1 MTTPAVPH
9 ASTVPSPAGTPP
21 RRVRSPGVTGRLA
34 AASARRPRRTLAV
47 WGLLVLASLGLAATS
62 LHGLTTT
69 SQVVGATPSSRAEAL
84 YDQAAG
90 GDAARQPTDVIVV
103 SSRTATTS
111 SDAFRAVV
119 AGLAARLR
127 PDPGIS
133 GVRADLGSGSPL
145 VSAGGHAALI
155 ELRAATDSDI
165 KPVVAAVQAAN
176 GTGGFAVAVTGA
188 HTVGNDFTALSS
200 SDLRHGEVDFGL
212 PISIVVL
219 MLVFGAVVAGL
230 MPFLMAL
237 LSITVG
243 LGIATIVAQEFSLS
257 VFIINMMTGMGLA
270 LGIDYSLFV
279 ISRFREERAR
289 GLGKEAAIAMTGA
302 TASRAVLFSGTTF
315 VIALLG
321 LFLVPTNV
329 LRSLAAGAVI
339 VGVVSVAAALTLLP
353 AMLSLIGDR
362 INALRIPLVGSSLG
376 RADAAEGRMWR
387 PVIAKVMRRPLASL
401 VIAGGLMVLAAVPVL
416 GLHIGQSG
424 VATLPDT
431 LPSKQGYLA
440 VAKYF
445 PSQDPYPVEIVTAGG
460 SPAADRADL
469 ARLQAALAVDPRFGP
484 GLIQASA
491 GGSVLALTVPI
502 HGDAVSSRDVA
513 AVAGLRQHLIPAA
526 FAGSA
531 AQVYVGGKTAETAD
545 YFHAVGAPTPYVLV
559 FVLGLSFLLL
569 MVAFRSL
576 VVAALSIV
584 LNLLS
589 AGAAYGLLTLVFLHG
604 IGASLFGFQQVTAI
618 DAWVP
623 LFLFSVLLALSMDY
637 QVFLMSRIKERY
649 DQTGSTREAAAGGV
663 ASTARIITGAA
674 LIIIVV
680 FSGFARGQLVMFQQM
695 GFGVAV
701 ALLLDATLIRII
713 ILPSALSLLDR
724 RSWYL
729 PRWLQWL
736 PHLDIEAPDPPAHP
750 RSLISRTGACTVT
763 GAAQHYQDPSAPR
776 PSSPVTPRQQTAG
789 PAGAQTRPARP
800 HRLSQPGS
808 GSPPYPIST
817 EGT

>member
-1 MTTPAVPH
+1 
-9 ASTVPSPAGTPP
+9 
-21 RRVRSPGVTGRLA
+21 VTGRLA
-34 AASARRPRRTLAV
+34 AASARRPRRTLVA
-47 WGLLVLASLGLAATS
+47 WGLLVLASLGLAATC

-84 YDQAAG
+84 YGQVTGGEAG
-90 GDAARQPTDVIVV
+90 RQPTDVIVV
-103 SSRTATTS
+103 SSRTATAS
-111 SDAFRAVV
+111 GDAFRAVV
-119 AGLAARLR
+119 AGLAARLGADR
-127 PDPGIS
+127 GIS
-133 GVRADLGSGSPL
+133 DVRADLGPGSSL

-176 GTGGFAVAVTGA
+176 GTGGFAVAVTGD
-188 HTVGNDFTALSS
+188 HTIGNDFSTLSS
-200 SDLRHGEVDFGL
+200 SDLRRGEVDFGL

-257 VFIINMMTGMGLA
+257 VFIVNMMTGMGLA

-289 GLGKEAAIAMTGA
+289 GLDQAAAIAMTGA

-376 RADAAEGRMWR
+376 RAGTAEGRVWR
-387 PVIAKVMRRPLASL
+387 SVIAKVMYRPFVSL
-401 VIAGGLMVLAAVPVL
+401 VIAGGLMVLAAVPAL

-431 LPSKQGYLA
+431 LPSKQGYIA

-445 PSQDPYPVEIVTAGG
+445 PRQDPYPVEIVTAGG
-460 SPAADRADL
+460 SAADRADL
-469 ARLQAALAVDPRFGP
+469 ARLQAVLAVDPRFGAGP
-484 GLIQASA
+484 ILASPD
-491 GGSVLALTVPI
+491 GSVLALTVPI
-502 HGDAVSSRDVA
+502 RGDAVSSRDVA
-513 AVAGLRQHLIPAA
+513 AVADLRQRLIPAA
-526 FAGSA
+526 FTGSA
-531 AQVYVGGKTAETAD
+531 VKVYVGGKTAETAD
-545 YFHAVGAPTPYVLV
+545 YFHAVGAPTPYVLA

-576 VVAALSIV
+576 VVAALSV
-584 LNLLS
+584 LLNLLS

-604 IGASLFGFQQVTAI
+604 IGASWFGFEHVTAI

-623 LFLFSVLLALSMDY
+623 LFLFSVLFALSMDY

-649 DQTGSTREAAAGGV
+649 DQTGSTREAAATGV

-680 FSGFARGQLVMFQQM
+680 FSGFARGQLVMFQEL
-695 GFGVAV
+695 GFGVAI
-701 ALLLDATLIRII
+701 ALLLDATLIRIVV
-713 ILPSALSLLDR
+713 LPSALSLLDR

-729 PRWLQWL
+729 PGWLSWL
-736 PHLDIEAPDPPAHP
+736 PHLDIETPDL
-750 RSLISRTGACTVT
+750 R
-763 GAAQHYQDPSAPR
+763 
-776 PSSPVTPRQQTAG
+776 
-789 PAGAQTRPARP
+789 
-800 HRLSQPGS
+800 PGS
-808 GSPPYPIST
+808 S
-817 EGT
+817 

>member
-1 MTTPAVPH
+1 
-9 ASTVPSPAGTPP
+9 
-21 RRVRSPGVTGRLA
+21 VTGRLA
-34 AASARRPRRTLAV
+34 AASARQPHRTLVA
-47 WGLLVLASLGLAATS
+47 WGLLVLASLGLAATC

-69 SQVVGATPSSRAEAL
+69 SRVVGATPSSRAEAR
-84 YDQAAG
+84 YGQVTGGEAG
-90 GDAARQPTDVIVV
+90 RQPTDVIVV
-103 SSRTATTS
+103 SSRTATAS
-111 SDAFRAVV
+111 SDAFRSVV
-119 AGLAARLR
+119 AGLAAGLR
-127 PDPGIS
+127 ADRGIS
-133 GVRADLGSGSPL
+133 DVRADLGPGSSL

-176 GTGGFAVAVTGA
+176 GTGGFAVAVTGD
-188 HTVGNDFTALSS
+188 HTIGNDFSTLSS
-200 SDLRHGEVDFGL
+200 SDLRRGEVDFGL

-230 MPFLMAL
+230 MPFVMAL
-237 LSITVG
+237 VSITVG

-257 VFIINMMTGMGLA
+257 VFVINMMTGMGLA

-289 GLGKEAAIAMTGA
+289 GLDQEAAIAMTGA

-321 LFLVPTNV
+321 LFLIPTNV

-353 AMLSLIGDR
+353 AMLSLIGDG
-362 INALRIPLVGSSLG
+362 INALRIPLVGSGLG
-376 RADAAEGRMWR
+376 RADAAEGRVWR
-387 PVIAKVMRRPLASL
+387 SVIGKVMYRPFVSL
-401 VIAGGLMVLAAVPVL
+401 VIAGGLMVLAAVPAL

-431 LPSKQGYLA
+431 LPSKQGYIA

-445 PSQDPYPVEIVTAGG
+445 PSKNPYPVEIVTAGG
-460 SPAADRADL
+460 SPADRADL
-469 ARLQAALAVDPRFGP
+469 ARLQAALAVDPRFGAGP
-484 GLIQASA
+484 ILASPD
-491 GGSVLALTVPI
+491 GSVLALTVPI
-502 HGDAVSSRDVA
+502 QGDAVSGRDVA
-513 AVAGLRQHLIPAA
+513 AVADLRQHLIPAA
-526 FAGSA
+526 FTGSA
-531 AQVYVGGKTAETAD
+531 VQVYVGGKTAETAD
-545 YFHAVGAPTPYVLV
+545 YFHAVGAPTPYVLA

-576 VVAALSIV
+576 VVAALSV
-584 LNLLS
+584 SLNLLS

-604 IGASLFGFQQVTAI
+604 IGASWFGFQHVTAI

-623 LFLFSVLLALSMDY
+623 LFLFSVLFALSMDY

-649 DQTGSTREAAAGGV
+649 DQTGSTREAAATGV

-680 FSGFARGQLVMFQQM
+680 FSGFARGQLVMFQEM
-695 GFGVAV
+695 GFGVAI
-701 ALLLDATLIRII
+701 ALLLDATLIRIVV
-713 ILPSALSLLDR
+713 LPSALSLLDW

-729 PRWLQWL
+729 PGWLSWL
-736 PHLDIEAPDPPAHP
+736 PHLDIEAPGQRRLGNPRNSAAPPH
-750 RSLISRTGACTVT
+750 
-763 GAAQHYQDPSAPR
+763 
-776 PSSPVTPRQQTAG
+776 TA
-789 PAGAQTRPARP
+789 
-800 HRLSQPGS
+800 
-808 GSPPYPIST
+808 
-817 EGT
+817 

>member
-1 MTTPAVPH
+1 MTIPAAPR
-9 ASTVPSPAGTPP
+9 ASTVPSAAGTPP
-21 RRVRSPGVTGRLA
+21 RRVPSPGVTGRRA
-34 AASARRPRRTLAV
+34 AASARRPRRTLVA
-47 WGLLVLASLGLAATS
+47 WGLLVLASLGLAATC

-84 YDQAAG
+84 YGQVTGGEAG
-90 GDAARQPTDVIVV
+90 RQPTDVIVV
-103 SSRTATTS
+103 SSRTATAS

-119 AGLAARLR
+119 AGLAAGLR
-127 PDPGIS
+127 ADRGIS
-133 GVRADLGSGSPL
+133 DVRADLGPGSSL
-145 VSAGGHAALI
+145 VSARGHAALI

-176 GTGGFAVAVTGA
+176 GTGGFAVAVTGD
-188 HTVGNDFTALSS
+188 HTIGNDFSTLSS
-200 SDLRHGEVDFGL
+200 SDLRRGEVDFGL

-257 VFIINMMTGMGLA
+257 VFVINMMTGMGLA

-289 GLGKEAAIAMTGA
+289 GLDQEAAIAMTGA

-321 LFLVPTNV
+321 LFLIPTNV

-376 RADAAEGRMWR
+376 RAGTAEGRVWR
-387 PVIAKVMRRPLASL
+387 SVIAKVMYRPFVSL
-401 VIAGGLMVLAAVPVL
+401 VIAGGLMVLAAVPAL

-424 VATLPDT
+424 VASLPDT
-431 LPSKQGYLA
+431 LPSKQGFIA

-460 SPAADRADL
+460 SAADRADL
-469 ARLQAALAVDPRFGP
+469 ARLQAALAVDPRFG
-484 GLIQASA
+484 A
-491 GGSVLALTVPI
+491 GPILAAPDGSVLALTVPI
-502 HGDAVSSRDVA
+502 QGDAVSSRDVA
-513 AVAGLRQHLIPAA
+513 AVADLRQHLIPAA
-526 FAGSA
+526 FTGSA
-531 AQVYVGGKTAETAD
+531 VKVYVGGKTAETAD
-545 YFHAVGAPTPYVLV
+545 YFHAVGAPTPYVLA

-569 MVAFRSL
+569 MLAFRSL
-576 VVAALSIV
+576 VVAALSV
-584 LNLLS
+584 LLNLLS

-604 IGASLFGFQQVTAI
+604 IGASWFGFQHVTAI

-623 LFLFSVLLALSMDY
+623 LFLFSVLFALSMDY

-649 DQTGSTREAAAGGV
+649 DQTGSTRDAAATGV
-663 ASTARIITGAA
+663 GSTARIITGAA

-680 FSGFARGQLVMFQQM
+680 FSGFARGQLVMFQEM
-695 GFGVAV
+695 GFGVAI
-701 ALLLDATLIRII
+701 ALLLDATLIRIVV
-713 ILPSALSLLDR
+713 LPSALSLLDW

-729 PRWLQWL
+729 PGWLSWL
-736 PHLDIEAPDPPAHP
+736 PHLDIEARRARH
-750 RSLISRTGACTVT
+750 GA
-763 GAAQHYQDPSAPR
+763 
-776 PSSPVTPRQQTAG
+776 
-789 PAGAQTRPARP
+789 
-800 HRLSQPGS
+800 
-808 GSPPYPIST
+808 
-817 EGT
+817 E